1 MLLGNTIQSDTHEL
15 KAGVYLAVDVGSVR
29 RKPAIERHYFV
40 RIVGDSPFLKIDRI
54 VAIPGL
60 LEVKP
65 CDEFDTRDLKIVQ
78 SIYEDI
84 GGLLI

>member
-1 MLLGNTIQSDTHEL
+1 MMLLGNTIQSDIHEL
-15 KAGVYLAVDVGSVR
+15 KAGVYLAVDVGSIH
-29 RKPAIERHYFV
+29 RKPVIEKHYLV
-40 RIVGDSPFLKIDRI
+40 RVVGDSPFLKIDRI

-65 CDEFDTRDLKIVQ
+65 CDEDTRDLKIVQ

-84 GGLLI
+84 SGLLI